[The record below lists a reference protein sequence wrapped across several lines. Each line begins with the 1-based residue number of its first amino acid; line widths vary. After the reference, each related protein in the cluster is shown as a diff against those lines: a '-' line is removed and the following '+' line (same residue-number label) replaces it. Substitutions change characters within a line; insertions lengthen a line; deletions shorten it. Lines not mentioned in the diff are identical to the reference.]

1 VSQGSSPASQQVLD
15 AAGPIGALRV
25 ATTPVLSGSRTTA
38 KVAIL
43 SLATKRRVTAG
54 SVHCRAEVDGK
65 PLRVVANAFDE
76 GLATCAWRVPRAAK
90 GKVMRGWVG
99 VQVGE
104 TNALRLF
111 IRPIR

>member
-1 VSQGSSPASQQVLD
+1 MLD

-25 ATTPVLSGSRTTA
+25 ATTPVFSGARTTA
-38 KVAIL
+38 KAAIL

-65 PLRVVANAFDE
+65 RLRVLANVFDE
-76 GLATCAWRVPRAAK
+76 GLATCAWRVPRSAK
-90 GKVMRGWVG
+90 GKVLHGWVS

>member
-1 VSQGSSPASQQVLD
+1 MEAVTQL
-15 AAGPIGALRV
+15 GAMPV
-25 ATTPVLSGSRTTA
+25 ATTPVVSGSRTTA

-65 PLRVVANAFDE
+65 RLRVLANVFDE

-90 GKVMRGWVG
+90 GKVLRGAIG
-99 VQVGE
+99 VQVGD

-111 IRPIR
+111 SRPIR